1 MEDNTTERIK
11 QEDKKGIK
19 KFIIFLIGCFLV
31 GMAGGFLTSM
41 FAFRGEGLRQT
52 LETIGEKI
60 LIMAPY
66 VYVAFVVIMIA
77 VLTVV
82 IQKHKKIALLWDG
95 DDEEYIEK
103 AEHRL
108 SIDLSIVEMSNIASF
123 LLGAVALYQ
132 MIDRGMVH
140 TLLALISLL
149 GYSFFSIAME
159 RTIVNLIKEMN
170 PEKRGSVF
178 STSFQ
183 KEWLESC
190 DEAEILEQGKASSK
204 AFRTMQI
211 TCVALVV
218 FLVMFGMT
226 QPIGLL
232 PVISVGIVWSAT
244 CLTYFIECDKKR
256 K

>member
-170 PEKRGSVF
+170 PEK
-178 STSFQ
+178 
-183 KEWLESC
+183 
-190 DEAEILEQGKASSK
+190 
-204 AFRTMQI
+204 
-211 TCVALVV
+211 
-218 FLVMFGMT
+218 
-226 QPIGLL
+226 
-232 PVISVGIVWSAT
+232 
-244 CLTYFIECDKKR
+244 KR
-256 K
+256 